1 LLERIK
7 GLVKDES
14 GQITTTEVVILVAVI
29 ALLASLFGDGLK
41 DVFIGNGSG
50 SEKNGGVVGQLRNFI
65 DKSFGEAM
73 RDQINK

>member
-1 LLERIK
+1 MLERIK

-29 ALLASLFGDGLK
+29 ALLAGLFGDGLK
-41 DVFIGNGSG
+41 AVFIGDG

-65 DKSFGEAM
+65 DNSFGEAM
-73 RDQINK
+73 GDQINK